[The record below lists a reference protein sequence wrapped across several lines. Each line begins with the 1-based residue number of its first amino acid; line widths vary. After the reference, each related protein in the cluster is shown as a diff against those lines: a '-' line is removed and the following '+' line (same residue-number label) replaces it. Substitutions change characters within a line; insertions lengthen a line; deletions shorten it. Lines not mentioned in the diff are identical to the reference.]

1 MDLWSLLKVLGRSWW
16 LITGFAV
23 LSAAGAWF
31 FLPDAPYQVT
41 VEASVILAGDVE
53 QPGRA
58 ERPELM
64 VLDDLLPL
72 VEAPVFAELV
82 HRSLA
87 LPWAEEMSVGDVRET
102 LAGSRYSRILSVTVS
117 GPSAQRVEA
126 IGAAV
131 TLAIPEAVTT
141 YLIAPGDAKPA
152 IRVIDPGAEAEQQSL
167 RRWLSIGVIVLFVG
181 FAVVSAIW
189 FREAVRLSRAR
200 ERIPHSAEEASLP
213 LKKSA
218 R

>member
-1 MDLWSLLKVLGRSWW
+1 MDLWSLLRALGRSWW
-16 LITGFAV
+16 LITGVAV

-31 FLPDAPYQVT
+31 FLPNAPYQVT
-41 VEASVILAGDVE
+41 VQASVVLAGDTE
-53 QPGRA
+53 NPGRA

-72 VEAPVFAELV
+72 VESPVFAELV
-82 HRSLA
+82 LRSLT
-87 LPWAEEMSVGDVRET
+87 LPAGEEMSVGEVQES
-102 LAGSRYSRILSVTVS
+102 LSGSRYSRILSVTVS
-117 GPSAQRVEA
+117 GSSADRVEA

-141 YLIAPGDAKPA
+141 YLIAPGDTQPA
-152 IRVIDPGAEAEQQSL
+152 VRIIDPGSVAERQSF
-167 RRWLSIGVIVLFVG
+167 RRWLSIAVIVLFVV

-189 FREAVRLSRAR
+189 LQESIRGSRTRGTA
-200 ERIPHSAEEASLP
+200 PHSVEKASLP
-213 LKKSA
+213 LKKPT

>member
-1 MDLWSLLKVLGRSWW
+1 MDLWSLLKVLGRAWW
-16 LITGFAV
+16 LITGAAL

-31 FLPDAPYQVT
+31 FLPEAPFQVT
-41 VEASVILAGDVE
+41 VQASVILAGDLE
-53 QPGRA
+53 RPGRA
-58 ERPELM
+58 EQPELM

-72 VEAPVFAELV
+72 VESPAFAELV
-82 HRSLA
+82 HRSLT
-87 LPWAEEMSVGDVRET
+87 LPAGEEMAVRDVQET

-117 GPSAQRVEA
+117 GSSAERVEA
-126 IGAAV
+126 IAAAV

-141 YLIAPGDAKPA
+141 YLIAPGDTQPA
-152 IRVIDPGAEAEQQSL
+152 IRIIDPGSVAGRQSF
-167 RRWLSIGVIVLFVG
+167 RRWLSIAVIVLFVV

-189 FREAVRLSRAR
+189 LRESLRSSRTRGTA
-200 ERIPHSAEEASLP
+200 PHSVTEASLP